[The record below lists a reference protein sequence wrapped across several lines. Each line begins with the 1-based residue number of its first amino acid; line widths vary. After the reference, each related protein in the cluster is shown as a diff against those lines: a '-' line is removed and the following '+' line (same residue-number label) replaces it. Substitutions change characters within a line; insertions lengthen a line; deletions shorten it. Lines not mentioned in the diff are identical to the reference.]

1 MGDGMTD
8 VWTSQELDR
17 LGTADEIQI
26 SPRHLDGSD
35 DPFTTI
41 WVVRVDDGLYVRSWR
56 GSRGRWY
63 RHALITG
70 TGRIRGAGTERD
82 VAFTRH
88 ADPPHEDLDRGYRTK
103 YARYDPSYVE
113 PMTAGPARAATLRL
127 DPAMTALP
135 TPTRR
140 EGHAASWPTT
150 ARP

>member
-1 MGDGMTD
+1 MTD

-26 SPRHLDGSD
+26 SPRRLDGSD

-41 WVVRVDDGLYVRSWR
+41 WLVRVDDGLYVRSWR

-63 RHALITG
+63 QHALSTG
-70 TGRIRGAGTERD
+70 TGRIRGAGIERD
-82 VAFTRH
+82 VAFTRP

-135 TPTRR
+135 TPARR

-150 ARP
+150 AGP